1 MRRHVLKEDG
11 LMVVSDELGDMPRGR
26 RRLGLYCR
34 DTRFLS
40 IWETTIGG
48 QQPRILASSSDLD
61 YVCDVQMANP
71 TLELPD
77 GGTALARTIS
87 IRRSRY
93 LRDGLY
99 ERISFYNHNPFPVT
113 VQFAMV
119 FGSDFRDIL
128 EIRGWE
134 RERRGEVRLPRFA
147 DGRLILTYM
156 GLDEVERRTEVI
168 FGLEPSGVEIDVCA
182 AEPLLRRPSTFLPDA
197 VGPAVMTVFRP
208 ACAQATWELE
218 LLPGKPLEVALRI
231 LAVEGESVPA
241 EVAFNSGLQRL
252 AKSYDEWRSQCAR
265 LETDN
270 EMVNHLLHRSATDL
284 RLLMDMTPE
293 GMVPAA
299 GIPWF
304 ACVFG
309 RDSLITSLQ
318 TLMLNPQIAVSTLRF
333 LAAHQGTEDD
343 PWRDE
348 QPGKIIH
355 EIRRGETARA
365 GETPQ
370 SAYYGSVDATPLF
383 LMLFAETMRW
393 LDDDALYREILPAA
407 RKALQWMDEYGDIS
421 GHGYLEYLSR
431 SSRGSAHQ
439 GWKDIPMAITHADGS
454 EVEPPVAL
462 AEVQGYAYRAMME
475 MAALLKRKG
484 EQSLPT
490 ELENKA
496 ARLKERFNQD
506 FWLEGKRIFAQ
517 ALDASGK
524 PVEVLTSNPG
534 HCLLCD
540 IVDEDKARYLVL
552 RLSSADMAS
561 GWGIRT
567 VGKREAKFNPM
578 SYQNGSVWPHDSS
591 IIVAGMKRCGYTWE
605 AEHIATQL
613 FEASRHFPQSR
624 LPELY
629 CGFTRE
635 RDGFSVPAEYPVSPS
650 PQAWTAGAAILLF
663 QSLLGLQVDAHL
675 KRICVTP
682 KLPPWIGHASV
693 RRLRVGTGTVDLH
706 FDRHEE
712 DTSFKIT
719 DNEADVEVVLPPP

>member
-1 MRRHVLKEDG
+1 M
-11 LMVVSDELGDMPRGR
+11 MVSDEIGDMPRGR
-26 RRLGLYCR
+26 RRLGLYCC

-40 IWETTIGG
+40 IWETTIGR
-48 QQPRILASSSDLD
+48 QQPRLLASSSDLD

-71 TLELPD
+71 TLELPG

-93 LRDGLY
+93 LGDGLH

-113 VQFAMV
+113 ITFAMV

-134 RERRGEVRLPRFA
+134 RERRGEVQLPQFA
-147 DGRLILTYM
+147 DGRLTLSYR
-156 GLDEVERRTEVI
+156 GLDNVERRTEVI
-168 FGLEPSGVEIDVCA
+168 FELEPSSVEIDVCA
-182 AEPLLRRPSTFLPDA
+182 AEPLVRRPSTFLPDA
-197 VGPAVMTVFRP
+197 VEPAIMTVFRP
-208 ACAQATWELE
+208 ACARVTWSLE
-218 LLPGKPLEVALRI
+218 LMPNKPLEVAFRI
-231 LAVEGESVPA
+231 MAVEGESVPA
-241 EVAFNSGLQRL
+241 EVAFNTGLERL
-252 AKSYDEWRSQCAR
+252 AKSYADWRNQCAR

-270 EMVNHLLHRSATDL
+270 EMVNDLLHRSALDL
-284 RLLMDMTPE
+284 RLLMDMTPQ
-293 GMVPAA
+293 GMVPTA

-318 TLMLNPQIAVSTLRF
+318 TLMLNPHVAVSTLRF
-333 LAAHQGTEDD
+333 LAAHQGTKDD

-383 LMLFAETMRW
+383 LMLFAETMKW
-393 LDDDALYREILPAA
+393 LDDDALYQGILPAA
-407 RKALQWMDEYGDIS
+407 KKALKWIEEYGDVR
-421 GHGYLEYLSR
+421 GDGYVEYLSR
-431 SSRGSAHQ
+431 SPRGSAHQ
-439 GWKDIPMAITHADGS
+439 GWKDIPMALTHADGS

-475 MAALLKRKG
+475 MAALLRRKG
-484 EQSLPT
+484 ETSLPT
-490 ELENKA
+490 RLENRA
-496 ARLKERFNQD
+496 VRLKERFNRD

-517 ALDASGK
+517 ALDGNGK

-534 HCLLCD
+534 HCLFCD

-567 VGKREAKFNPM
+567 VGNREAKFNPM

-635 RDGFSVPAEYPVSPS
+635 RDGFSVPADYPVSPS

-663 QSLLGLQVDAHL
+663 QSLLGLKVDAHL

-693 RRLRVGTGTVDLH
+693 RGLRVGKGTVDLH
-706 FDRHEE
+706 FDRHDE

-719 DNEADVEVVLPPP
+719 DNQADVEVVLPPP